1 MGRPYPAT
9 RVKVSGI
16 GARFSSSAAAAA
28 AEATEPQDGDN
39 VETSSANFEQV
50 SGFRSKDA
58 APAKNKKVV
67 QRTTDL
73 TPPKKTPKRYISLLP
88 RVPSTS
94 NINHNSLMLDSLMN
108 GYRPLQMPVAKN
120 LTASTHG
127 TSSGS
132 QTAPA
137 ALLTPKR
144 KSSSILDS
152 LKEFKVSRNRLR
164 NQVTSSRTDNY
175 NPYFSKDQH
184 FVPYTSIF
192 TNSILNTQQHNTE
205 LFNLPLS
212 YLEKLKPYQCS
223 NKPGDEFYRDDL
235 IVVKKIELE
244 ESELEAKK
252 KRLLSYTRVIGDA
265 KNGTKKQ
272 LEIDDI
278 EEFFGFK

>member
-1 MGRPYPAT
+1 MEISRT
-9 RVKVSGI
+9 

-132 QTAPA
+132 QAARA

-152 LKEFKVSRNRLR
+152 LKEFKESRNRLR